1 MPAKKK
7 QASLKK
13 TKSTTT
19 YKRGGATKKK
29 KLRKAQAGLQPETQ
43 AYLKKAYPGQAL
55 RTKLQGVGDTARPA
69 DIFSGV
75 FTPGLKKAMTDTVAR
90 ETDRFPGFA
99 EATAIGSGFNTR
111 NEKAAYDEELRDLQ
125 DERKEFDDYLK
136 ANPGKS
142 NRPLRR
148 ESDTDYEMYT
158 GYKKGGVIKGSSL
171 RNNSR
176 GKARKNR

>member
-1 MPAKKK
+1 
-7 QASLKK
+7 
-13 TKSTTT
+13 
-19 YKRGGATKKK
+19 
-29 KLRKAQAGLQPETQ
+29 
-43 AYLKKAYPGQAL
+43 
-55 RTKLQGVGDTARPA
+55 
-69 DIFSGV
+69 
-75 FTPGLKKAMTDTVAR
+75 MTDTVAR